1 MARKIPIGEATE
13 LDVETP
19 DMERAAR
26 GLREPTMTPEPLG
39 KRGPQYT
46 RDSFQGPT
54 RPASAKP
61 VAEALAKEARGLTGL
76 AEDAGKAV
84 RAAAPTLR
92 AVGKVAGGAG
102 VLENFNDYKLN
113 DPNVDSSAAGTIR
126 ALSQGDFAGA
136 GRSAGKGLIET
147 GMDLGSFAANTA
159 DYLLPG
165 QPASQAYNR
174 LLRDTFGSELTDNS
188 GNAESAGGGRGF
200 VNPPSVGIG
209 TPSAQTPTAPPVSAG
224 GGRGFVNPPL
234 VGEPQP
240 ARGLGGIRRQGNLY
254 TDGSVAVPGEKTGFG
269 GPEVAAIEARA
280 RAIEA
285 ENSALRRSLDP
296 NFLAQGGPAI
306 SLSSGF
312 GDRLQK
318 LNDETTVASLRNDA
332 RLAGLGSGRGS
343 RARAAALDAA
353 ATEAERTQAS
363 TRTAA
368 TQNSQ
373 GLRIAELNNA
383 TSRRGQDIVAESTR
397 RGQDFTAS
405 TARAANQLAAQNA
418 QRQQDNLDRSYK
430 LDVAKFGTEVAEK
443 NRTAGAAAQKAQQER
458 MENTFRTTD
467 EKGNS
472 VPDHAKIASF
482 NASVDTTLPQLIG
495 ALQKT
500 GTAAALAKAREI
512 QERGAAALGPED
524 QAELVKLFQ
533 TREQLRGARSMLPGG
548 AEFSDSDNLLNFRQ
562 AAGDAGVDRRFLTPN
577 RVAFQGGS
585 SATPNDLTIRGG
597 ANAFIPDFGKERNDN
612 LIRGL
617 RLPE

>member
-1 MARKIPIGEATE
+1 VTSLPFAA
-13 LDVETP
+13 L
-19 DMERAAR
+19 RAGSTA
-26 GLREPTMTPEPLG
+26 G
-39 KRGPQYT
+39 
-46 RDSFQGPT
+46 
-54 RPASAKP
+54 
-61 VAEALAKEARGLTGL
+61 RGLTAASGGL
-76 AEDAGKAV
+76 
-84 RAAAPTLR
+84 RAAA
-92 AVGKVAGGAG
+92 
-102 VLENFNDYKLN
+102 
-113 DPNVDSSAAGTIR
+113 
-126 ALSQGDFAGA
+126 
-136 GRSAGKGLIET
+136 
-147 GMDLGSFAANTA
+147 
-159 DYLLPG
+159 
-165 QPASQAYNR
+165 
-174 LLRDTFGSELTDNS
+174 TDNVL
-188 GNAESAGGGRGF
+188 A
-200 VNPPSVGIG
+200 PTQPL
-209 TPSAQTPTAPPVSAG
+209 PTAAARTNGSVPGAPTGAG

-240 ARGLGGIRRQGNLY
+240 VRGLGDIRRQGNLY
-254 TDGSVAVPGEKTGFG
+254 TDGSVAVPGEKNGFG

-353 ATEAERTQAS
+353 ATEAER
-363 TRTAA
+363 

-562 AAGDAGVDRRFLTPN
+562 APGAAGVDRRFLTPN
-577 RVAFQGGS
+577 RVVFQGGS

-597 ANAFIPDFGKERNDN
+597 ANAILPDFGKERNDN